1 MSTERV
7 IMVRESEWREMRE
20 ALKALLVCPAIFYGN
35 LNHPVWG
42 CKESAEAEIKA
53 RAALAKSEGADDVLL
68 RGRIAYALTKQ
79 LVIDMPTA
87 RAAVDEAFRNLA
99 LTALAKSEATHPAPD
114 GCGREGK
121 HQWGGPERDR
131 EVCVNCGAT
140 RVLEGGS
147 AGEPVAWWVHDLHV
161 ARQPVKARARY
172 PEPTEFL
179 YPASREQDA
188 RNAAKMLGGKCTP
201 LFAHPALTAGK
212 PEQEGR

>member
-1 MSTERV
+1 MSEKF
-7 IMVRESEWREMRE
+7 IMVRESTYQKMRE
-20 ALKALLVCPAIFYGN
+20 ALTKCAEGWGNAVEFDLLPPRHHATATY
-35 LNHPVWG
+35 LRD
-42 CKESAEAEIKA
+42 EA
-53 RAALAKSEGADDVLL
+53 RA
-68 RGRIAYALTKQ
+68 
-79 LVIDMPTA
+79 
-87 RAAVDEAFRNLA
+87 
-99 LTALAKSEATHPAPD
+99 ALAKSEATHPAPD
-114 GCGREGK
+114 GCDQEGK
-121 HQWGGPERDR
+121 HQWGGPERNR

>member
-1 MSTERV
+1 MPEKL
-7 IMVRESEWREMRE
+7 IMVRESEWRQMRE
-20 ALKALLVCPAIFYGN
+20 ALSDIASGSYSG
-35 LNHPVWG
+35 
-42 CKESAEAEIKA
+42 
-53 RAALAKSEGADDVLL
+53 VLL
-68 RGRIAYALTKQ
+68 TSCPPKDPAVERARRALSH
-79 LVIDMPTA
+79 PTPGG
-87 RAAVDEAFRNLA
+87 F
-99 LTALAKSEATHPAPD
+99 
-114 GCGREGK
+114 GREGK

-179 YPASREQDA
+179 YPASQEQDA